1 MQQKQFMWQS
11 TEGIHRYS
19 VIFEYHMR
27 KQAKRLGFESMPLT
41 SLGNVFW
48 HQCSWYS
55 RTEHPS
61 KRQAE
66 CEVSSCEAPQLRRDP
81 RFKRTERLGSPWHTN
96 VMAVIPLVV
105 LFSSSFTIMQ
115 TENHNHR
122 KLTNLITWTTA
133 LSNSMK
139 LWAMPCMA
147 TQDGQVMVE
156 RSDKMLSTGEGNGKP
171 LKCSCLENPMNSM
184 KRQKDRTLKD
194 KLPRLVGAQYAT
206 GNRWENNPRK
216 NEDTEPKQK

>member
-11 TEGIHRYS
+11 TEGVHRYR

-55 RTEHPS
+55 RRQHPS

-96 VMAVIPLVV
+96 LMAVIPLVV
-105 LFSSSFTIMQ
+105 LFSSSFTIMHIDWKPQ
-115 TENHNHR
+115 SQKTNQSDHMDHTLVSWNYETCPVGPPKMDR
-122 KLTNLITWTTA
+122 SWWRVLTKCGPLEKGTANQFSILALRTLWTVW
-133 LSNSMK
+133 K
-139 LWAMPCMA
+139 GIKIGHW
-147 TQDGQVMVE
+147 
-156 RSDKMLSTGEGNGKP
+156 K
-171 LKCSCLENPMNSM
+171 MNSP
-184 KRQKDRTLKD
+184 D
-194 KLPRLVGAQYAT
+194 
-206 GNRWENNPRK
+206 W
-216 NEDTEPKQK
+216 